1 MTVHGSDDQN
11 VRPESE
17 GSDTRTLALLR
28 KIESGEV
35 EPKCVSASDRR
46 RLVAFLI
53 GDGYSTAEIAQILQV
68 ADRTVERDKK
78 AIREANAITREP
90 QLVGQMVGRL
100 MGEAELSVQHIRK
113 AVRDKTVSPAV
124 KVDAEQRCYQII
136 SDLVQSMQRLGY
148 LPTAAQKVEADLTHH
163 VGEVPDF
170 DVMHAE
176 VRRVRQICQNSGGE
190 VPADVAL
197 LERQIVQ
204 ADLAT
209 RVEDLAGQ
217 HDQAGE
223 MGDDSE

>member
-1 MTVHGSDDQN
+1 MMAHASDDQN
-11 VRPESE
+11 VRSESE
-17 GSDTRTLALLR
+17 RSDTRTLALLR
-28 KIESGEV
+28 EIESGEV

-78 AIREANAITREP
+78 AIREANAITRDP

-113 AVRDKTVSPAV
+113 AVRDKMVSPAV
-124 KVDAEQRCYQII
+124 KVDAEQRCYQIV

-170 DVMHAE
+170 GTLQAE
-176 VRRVRQICQNSGGE
+176 IRRVRRICQDSGGE
-190 VPADVAL
+190 VPAGVAL

-217 HDQAGE
+217 LDRAE
-223 MGDDSE
+223 EVGDDHE